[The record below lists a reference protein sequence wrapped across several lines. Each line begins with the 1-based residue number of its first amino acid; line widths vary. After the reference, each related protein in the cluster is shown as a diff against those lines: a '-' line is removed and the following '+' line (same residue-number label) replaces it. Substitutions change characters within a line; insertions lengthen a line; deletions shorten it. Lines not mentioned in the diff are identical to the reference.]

1 MAAQCPIWY
10 LTLDELPILLLSS
23 GCEFRAVEAA
33 ACHANSIATAG
44 ASCEKKFILA
54 RDTRATTVVEAA
66 VPAALRKIPHATR
79 VPLQFKNK
87 TKTPC
92 PSGSCRIRQ
101 GVLGERNE
109 VFFE

>member
-54 RDTRATTVVEAA
+54 RDTRATTAVEAA

-79 VPLQFKNK
+79 VPLQFKRK
-87 TKTPC
+87 QERPVR
-92 PSGSCRIRQ
+92 PAAVGSDRA
-101 GVLGERNE
+101 
-109 VFFE
+109 F

>member
-54 RDTRATTVVEAA
+54 RDTRATTAVEAA
-66 VPAALRKIPHATR
+66 VPAAKISHATR
-79 VPLQFKNK
+79 VPLQFK
-87 TKTPC
+87 TKQKRPVR
-92 PSGSCRIRQ
+92 PAAAGSDRA
-101 GVLGERNE
+101 
-109 VFFE
+109 F